1 MLDKE
6 NTIGIVIIGL
16 LLIYALTSKGT
27 SDEVKEKIL
36 HKEDKQ
42 ITDVLFIDDK
52 DKTNTLNDYDYRI
65 KNIFVQAFK

>member
-36 HKEDKQ
+36 YKEDKQ
-42 ITDVLFIDDK
+42 IIDVLFIDDK